1 MQRFEDP
8 VHAIRAAVGETFAIA
23 LTGNPTTGYT
33 WQATVDPGYLALVG
47 EEFEPVDVG
56 VGSGGKE
63 VFRFRTLTPGQ
74 SEIQCEYRRPWDKKA
89 RETRRFR
96 VEIL

>member
-8 VHAIRAAVGETFAIA
+8 AQAIRAAVGETFALA
-23 LTGNPTTGYT
+23 LAGNPTTGYT
-33 WQATVDPGYLALVG
+33 WQATVDPGYLALAG
-47 EEFEPVDVG
+47 EEFEPVDAG

-63 VFRFRTLTPGQ
+63 IFRFRALAPGK
-74 SEIQCEYRRPWDKKA
+74 SEIECDYRRPWDKKA

-96 VEIL
+96 VEIA